1 MKRQIYKSPRFWE
14 QETTPVWLPVSVA
27 AVKKAARM
35 DSTDTLMD
43 DSIGLNIEIVTSRVE
58 AYCGIILRDTKFT
71 AYYDDFPVVINIQ
84 KAPFVS
90 LNGIAYVIDD
100 VATALDLTTIQQQVK
115 KHEVNIFPT
124 KSSNFPSTDENVDS
138 VSVDINFGYI
148 EDEGIPKAIQG
159 AIMTSVVAM
168 LFGSDEDCSSS
179 KDVLCGT
186 SKSMLKPFKNSFGW
200 MAH

>member
-1 MKRQIYKSPRFWE
+1 
-14 QETTPVWLPVSVA
+14 VWLVVSVDD
-27 AVKKAARM
+27 VKKAGRM
-35 DSTDTLMD
+35 DLEDTMLD
-43 DSIGLNIEIVTSRVE
+43 DTIEMYIEVLTSRVE

-90 LNGIAYVIDD
+90 LNGIEYDIDD
-100 VATALDLTTIQQQVK
+100 VATALDLTTVQQQVK

-138 VSVDINFGYI
+138 VSVDINFGY
-148 EDEGIPKAIQG
+148 DDADAVPKAIRG
-159 AIMTSVVAM
+159 AIIMSVVA
-168 LFGSDEDCSSS
+168 LVFGAGEDCDSNA
-179 KDVLCGT
+179 DVLCGT
-186 SKSMLKPFKNSFGW
+186 AKSMLKPYKNSFGW